1 VGAVKGMKLRG
12 TSNKWLATAME
23 VGRVGRRQ
31 PVATWL
37 YALAHS
43 VLMGF
48 LPRP

>member
-12 TSNKWLATAME
+12 TSNEWLATAGKWLEWEGM
-23 VGRVGRRQ
+23 Q
-31 PVATWL
+31 AVA
-37 YALAHS
+37 ALHS